1 MLIKNISVR
10 HIVNVL
16 LPLLLIS
23 TVYEYASSAAP
34 QKDAAALV
42 LPMDDCLSNPSR
54 SAASKEV
61 KFWPKYVY
69 NKTYGWFDSTHFGT
83 GNPRQVITDVQTAVS
98 RGGGVITITQDLR
111 DGLTG
116 YTASY
121 RVSGQLHSSQV
132 IGVAWG
138 IYKDWSWRF
147 EHWQGNLPRKLVNP
161 FTPFAIEDLPSQ
173 YIGFFAAAHDLTY
186 KQVFACYLGGA
197 KAAQEAPPHLVISDD
212 SGEAG
217 LLPDVQR
224 LENESFEPLVET
236 PAGWEHIP
244 WTAAMRLTAVPTGPQ
259 TWFFLHEETWY
270 FEE

>member
-1 MLIKNISVR
+1 MTIKNISVR
-10 HIVNVL
+10 HIVNLL

-23 TVYEYASSAAP
+23 TVYEYASSAP
-34 QKDAAALV
+34 QQKDAAALV
-42 LPMDDCLSNPSR
+42 LPVEDCLSGWKQSG
-54 SAASKEV
+54 ASKEV
-61 KFWPKYVY
+61 KSWPKYVY
-69 NKTYGWFDSTHFGT
+69 NAKYGWFDSTHFGT
-83 GNPRQVITDVQTAVS
+83 GNPRQVIADVQTAVLQ
-98 RGGGVITITQDLR
+98 GGGVITITQDLR

-116 YTASY
+116 YTAAY
-121 RVSGQLHSSQV
+121 RVSGNVRPTQI

-147 EHWQGNLPRKLVNP
+147 EDWQGSLPRNLVNP

-173 YIGFFAAAHDLTY
+173 YIGFFAAARDLTY

-197 KAAQEAPPHLVISDD
+197 KTAHEAPPHLIIDEDSDQ
-212 SGEAG
+212 GG
-217 LLPDVQR
+217 LLPDVER

-236 PAGWEHIP
+236 PAGWRHRP
-244 WTAAMRLTAVPTGPQ
+244 WTAAMRLTAVPTGPE